1 MKIAIYGGSFNPPHC
16 GHVEA
21 AAAVMEHLKPD
32 KMLIIPASIPPHKEL
47 CIDSPDPQE
56 RLLLTRLAFSELEG
70 AEVSDIEIMREGKSY
85 SAETLEQLMKLY
97 PGAEFCFA
105 MGTDMFL
112 SFEQWYRY
120 RFLLENMTLAVF
132 CRCYGED
139 ARILEHAEYLNK
151 EYGAKCVFV
160 PHEPQPM
167 SSSDIRDMLRRRM
180 GVSYLPEKVYA
191 RIIENGDYGAKP
203 ELYWLREKAHAML
216 KPSRVAHVIGCEAE
230 AVQLAKR
237 WGEDPENAAEAGILH
252 DITKKL
258 VLSDQLILC
267 RKYGIIND
275 NAEERNF
282 KLLHAKT
289 GAAVARALFGISD
302 EVYNAIRWH
311 TTGKPDMTLLE
322 KIIYMADYIEPNRD
336 FPGVEE
342 LRKLAYED
350 LDKAMALGLEMSLE
364 DIKSSG
370 QEPYKDTVEAFE
382 WYSQLIKKQ

>member
-139 ARILEHAEYLNK
+139 AGILEHAEYLKK

>member
-139 ARILEHAEYLNK
+139 AGILEHAEYLKK

-382 WYSQLIKKQ
+382 WYSQLINKQ

>member
-21 AAAVMEHLKPD
+21 AAAVMERLKPD

-70 AEVSDIEIMREGKSY
+70 AEVSDIEILREGKSY
-85 SAETLEQLMKLY
+85 SAETLEQLMRLY
-97 PGAEFCFA
+97 PGAEFSFA

-112 SFEQWYRY
+112 SFEQWHRF

-132 CRCYGED
+132 CRSSGDD
-139 ARILEHAEYLNK
+139 AEILAHAEYLRK

-160 PHEPQPM
+160 PHEPRPM

-180 GVSYLPEKVYA
+180 GVSYLPEKVYE
-191 RIIENGDYGAKP
+191 RIIEKGDYGAKP
-203 ELYWLREKAHAML
+203 ELYWLRGKAHAML
-216 KPSRVAHVIGCEAE
+216 KPSRVAHVVGCEAE
-230 AVQLAKR
+230 AVKLALR

-275 NAEERNF
+275 TAEEQNF

-289 GAAVARALFGISD
+289 GAAVARERFGISD

-342 LRKLAYED
+342 LRRLAYED
-350 LDKAMALGLEMSLE
+350 LDKAMALGLEMSLK
-364 DIKSSG
+364 DIRSSG

-382 WYSQLIKKQ
+382 WYSQLMNKQ

>member
-139 ARILEHAEYLNK
+139 AGILEHAEYLKK

-350 LDKAMALGLEMSLE
+350 LDKAVALGLEMSLE

>member
-139 ARILEHAEYLNK
+139 AGILEHAEYLKK

-237 WGEDPENAAEAGILH
+237 WGEDHENAAEAGILH

>member
-139 ARILEHAEYLNK
+139 AGILEHAEYLKK

-289 GAAVARALFGISD
+289 GAALARALFGISD

-342 LRKLAYED
+342 LRRLAYED

>member
-139 ARILEHAEYLNK
+139 AGILEHAEYLKK

-350 LDKAMALGLEMSLE
+350 LDKAMELGLEMSLE

>member
-21 AAAVMEHLKPD
+21 AAAVMDHLKPD

-70 AEVSDIEIMREGKSY
+70 AEVSDIEILREGKSY

-97 PGAEFCFA
+97 PGAEFSFA

-139 ARILEHAEYLNK
+139 ARILEHAEYLKK

-382 WYSQLIKKQ
+382 WYSQLVNKQ